1 METLQTIEPNQIDN
15 ESPDLN
21 IYTQK
26 ILKKKHR
33 INEYNKKWIGDKY
46 NNNPDFRAKTKLRYY
61 AKRYCNDP
69 MLKVILEQDIP
80 DGKKFQMVLQYMTTR
95 KS

>member
-1 METLQTIEPNQIDN
+1 METFQTIEPNQIDN
-15 ESPDLN
+15 ETPNFD
-21 IYTQK
+21 IHTQK
-26 ILKKKHR
+26 ILKKKQR

-46 NNNPDFRAKTKLRYY
+46 NNDTDFRAKTKLRYY
-61 AKRYCNDP
+61 SKRYGNDP

-95 KS
+95 KI